1 MPSCF
6 LPPQKI
12 NSMLAPSIVHCNCYV
27 DSSWSPPNYRI
38 NFIFPP
44 LVPLSNSR
52 RIYQKNCILEK
63 ALIQLQR
70 LTYVEAPPSTNGSG
84 AFPYEPAAAY
94 IRSRGAGGAQ
104 STLDLRDLGAGGP
117 WGTQRWALGAIGAN
131 EGWKQPFPILE
142 QKEEKKQGKKIRKKL
157 RSREK
162 KEWKLVKT
170 MFFLNFV
177 TQWEPGQKK
186 KRNQKKRKPRTSQCN
201 DCRYIC
207 T

>member
-1 MPSCF
+1 MSIPRGHRQIIASTLYF
-6 LPPQKI
+6 LPL
-12 NSMLAPSIVHCNCYV
+12 SHCQT
-27 DSSWSPPNYRI
+27 REE
-38 NFIFPP
+38 
-44 LVPLSNSR
+44 LS
-52 RIYQKNCILEK
+52 KELHFLFFKCLEK

-70 LTYVEAPPSTNGSG
+70 LTYVEAPPSTNESG

-104 STLDLRDLGAGGP
+104 STLDLGDGGTGATKVGPGGHRGQRGLEATFSNS
-117 WGTQRWALGAIGAN
+117 GTKR
-131 EGWKQPFPILE
+131 
-142 QKEEKKQGKKIRKKL
+142 GKKTGQKNQKKL

-162 KEWKLVKT
+162 MEWKLVKT
-170 MFFLNFV
+170 MFFNFV
-177 TQWEPGQKK
+177 TQWESGQKK

>member
-1 MPSCF
+1 MPPRKSIPCWLRRLSIVTVMSIPRGYRQIIAPTLYF
-6 LPPQKI
+6 LPL
-12 NSMLAPSIVHCNCYV
+12 SHCQT
-27 DSSWSPPNYRI
+27 REE
-38 NFIFPP
+38 
-44 LVPLSNSR
+44 LS
-52 RIYQKNCILEK
+52 KELHFFFFKCFEK
-63 ALIQLQR
+63 ALILQR
-70 LTYVEAPPSTNGSG
+70 LTYVEAPPSTNESE

-94 IRSRGAGGAQ
+94 IRSSRAGGAQ
-104 STLDLRDLGAGGP
+104 STLDLGVGGTEGRGDG
-117 WGTQRWALGAIGAN
+117 GTQRWALGAIGAN

-142 QKEEKKQGKKIRKKL
+142 QKEEKNMAKKSEKL

-170 MFFLNFV
+170 MFFNFV
-177 TQWEPGQKK
+177 TQWESGQKK

>member
-27 DSSWSPPNYRI
+27 DSSFSPPNYRT

-52 RIYQKNCILEK
+52 RIIKIIAFFLFKCFEK
-63 ALIQLQR
+63 ALIQQR
-70 LTYVEAPPSTNGSG
+70 LTYVEAPPSTNESG

-104 STLDLRDLGAGGP
+104 STLDLGDG
-117 WGTQRWALGAIGAN
+117 GTQRWALGAIGAN

-142 QKEEKKQGKKIRKKL
+142 QKEEKKQGKKIRKKT
-157 RSREK
+157 K
-162 KEWKLVKT
+162 K
-170 MFFLNFV
+170 
-177 TQWEPGQKK
+177 
-186 KRNQKKRKPRTSQCN
+186 
-201 DCRYIC
+201 
-207 T
+207 